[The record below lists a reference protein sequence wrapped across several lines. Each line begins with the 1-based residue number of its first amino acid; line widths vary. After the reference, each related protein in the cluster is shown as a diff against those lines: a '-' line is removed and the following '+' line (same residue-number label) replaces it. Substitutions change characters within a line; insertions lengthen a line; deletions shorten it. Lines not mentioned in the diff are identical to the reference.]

1 MKGAFIM
8 RETEMGVGMHNN
20 TYAANN
26 EFIIKVRSLV
36 NSDPDLIGNEDI
48 MKIVKLALY
57 KASKDEPR
65 AEVAKELDDE
75 LSVYLAKNKFKVP
88 KGVRKLQEELKKY
101 TVEF

>member
-8 RETEMGVGMHNN
+8 KETEMGVGMNNN
-20 TYAANN
+20 TKAANN

>member
-8 RETEMGVGMHNN
+8 KETEMHNN

-88 KGVRKLQEELKKY
+88 NGVRKLQEELKKY

>member
-1 MKGAFIM
+1 MK
-8 RETEMGVGMHNN
+8 ETEMGVGMHNN

-26 EFIIKVRSLV
+26 EFIITVRSLV

-88 KGVRKLQEELKKY
+88 NGVRKLQEELKKY

>member
-1 MKGAFIM
+1 MK
-8 RETEMGVGMHNN
+8 ETEMGVGMHNN

-36 NSDPDLIGNEDI
+36 NNDPDLIGNKDI

>member
-1 MKGAFIM
+1 MK
-8 RETEMGVGMHNN
+8 ETEMGVGMHNN

-75 LSVYLAKNKFKVP
+75 LSVYLAKNKLKVP
-88 KGVRKLQEELKKY
+88 NGVRKLQEELKKY

>member
-1 MKGAFIM
+1 M

-75 LSVYLAKNKFKVP
+75 LSVYLAKNKFKAP

>member
-1 MKGAFIM
+1 MK
-8 RETEMGVGMHNN
+8 ETEMGVGMHNN

-88 KGVRKLQEELKKY
+88 KDVRKLQEELKKY

>member
-8 RETEMGVGMHNN
+8 KETEMCVGMHNN

-88 KGVRKLQEELKKY
+88 NGVRKLQEELKKY